1 LPPTAAE
8 RDRHVVRTW
17 LEELPTAECVALL
30 EGSLVGRI
38 GVFVDGRPEIFPVNH
53 VYDEE
58 SGTLAFPSNAG
69 TKLWGALHWPWTSFE
84 VDGIDVDG
92 RSGWSVLVVGRAEEI
107 TDPVVVRRVMMQRR
121 VLWAVGP
128 STRWVRIVP
137 ARISGRRIRAVA
149 SSS

>member
-1 LPPTAAE
+1 MA
-8 RDRHVVRTW
+8 VRTW

-30 EGSLVGRI
+30 ESSLLGRI
-38 GVFVDGRPEIFPVNH
+38 AVFVDGRPEIFPVNH
-53 VYDEE
+53 VYDEV
-58 SGTLAFPSNAG
+58 SGAVVFPSNVG

-92 RSGWSVLVVGRAEEI
+92 RSGWSVLVVGQAEEV
-107 TDPVVVRRVMMQRR
+107 TDPATVRRALLHRR

-137 ARISGRRIRAVA
+137 ARMSGRRIRAVQSPA
-149 SSS
+149 